1 MCVGVVHVYESVY
14 ESYVLSSASEELG
27 KKVIMSIVECL
38 NNVQMH
44 VLELCYEFT
53 SIILT
58 KL

>member
-1 MCVGVVHVYESVY
+1 MCVGVVHVYEGVY
-14 ESYVLSSASEELG
+14 ESYVLSSASEELE

-53 SIILT
+53 SILLT